1 MFETSK
7 HPLWRFVYPVCVIVC
22 MTAIGV
28 IACGGGSSTSTK
40 AAESG
45 RIYVL
50 NATDIVFDVSYLIPD
65 SFEKV
70 EATVAPGENKEVSE
84 EFAAGTKVTVTL
96 TSQEAVGYEGDPSG
110 RITPSMDVEVTINGS
125 MTIRIIGLRFG
136 GAKSI
141 EYEIIGGV

>member
-7 HPLWRFVYPVCVIVC
+7 HLLWRFTCSICLVVC
-22 MTAIGV
+22 MTAIGL

-50 NATDIVFDVSYLIPD
+50 NATDIAFDVTYLIPD
-65 SFEKV
+65 SFEEV

-110 RITPSMDVEVTINGS
+110 RITPTVDVEVTINGS

-136 GAKSI
+136 GSQSI